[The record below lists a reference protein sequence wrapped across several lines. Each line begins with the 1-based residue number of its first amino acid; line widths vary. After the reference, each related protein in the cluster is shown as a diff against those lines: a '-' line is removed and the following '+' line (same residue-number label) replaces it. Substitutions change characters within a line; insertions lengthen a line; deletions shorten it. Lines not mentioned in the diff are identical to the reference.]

1 MQFKTL
7 KMKKKKII
15 NFKFFW
21 TDVENIFD
29 MIFGIVI
36 LKKKRQKGIFHDWLN
51 DNLHGIAKKKATLIK
66 SIKTQYS
73 CNVGQL

>member
-36 LKKKRQKGIFHDWLN
+36 LKKKD
-51 DNLHGIAKKKATLIK
+51 KKEHFMTD
-66 SIKTQYS
+66 
-73 CNVGQL
+73 